1 MPASTDGSSAAAR
14 IPNGRG
20 TDMCGI
26 AGCYQQADGQ
36 KLVDIM
42 TDRIA
47 HRGPD
52 AAGAWS
58 HEDGRVAV
66 QLGHR
71 RLSIIDLSTAADQP
85 LSKNGLTLAYNG
97 ELYNYRELRAELVT
111 RGTRFTTS
119 SDTEVVLEAWRSWG
133 AQALR
138 RFRGMFAFALF
149 DQETGELVLARD
161 PLGIKPLYYL
171 PRGGGVVF
179 ASELKALVTAAGSEM
194 RIEPGALVASM
205 LYYWLPEQR
214 CAIDGVRKLPPGSW
228 ARFHRDGTSSVRHY
242 WRIAD
247 VAAEAAAGPAADLGP
262 VIEESVTAHLVSDVP
277 VSSFLSGGLDSS
289 IVTVLAHQADA
300 AIDAYTITFRPE
312 DQRLEAMPD
321 DAVYARKVA
330 ARYGISLHEIEIS
343 PDVVSMLPRMVDV
356 LDEPIGDPAAI
367 NTLLMCEAARERGV
381 KVILSG
387 MGADELFG
395 GYRKHLACLL
405 ASRYRSLPSGVRRGL
420 VQSAVDRL
428 PVTAAGRGL
437 RYVRWAKRFLT
448 FAELPEEPRFR
459 RSYTLYD
466 PGELADLLSPELAGH
481 VYEIIEEHSQTYH
494 DNSLDDEVNRMCL
507 ADARMFLPGLNLAYT
522 DRASMAASVEVRV
535 PFVDPIVAQAAFSIE
550 GRAKIRRRQAK
561 VALKRAAESWL
572 PAEIVHRPKA
582 SFSVPLRAWVR
593 GDLQEVIRDVLV
605 GGELVTSGMIRK
617 DALMQLISDEMAGR
631 EDRSKQIWQLLTLEQ
646 WYRNA
651 QSMGVAA

>member
-1 MPASTDGSSAAAR
+1 
-14 IPNGRG
+14 
-20 TDMCGI
+20 MCGI

-52 AAGAWS
+52 SAGIWN
-58 HEDGRVAV
+58 HENGQVSA

-71 RLSIIDLSTAADQP
+71 RLSIIDLSAAADQP
-85 LSKNGLTLAYNG
+85 LTKHGLTMVYNG
-97 ELYNYRELRAELVT
+97 ELYNYRALRAELIS
-111 RGTRFTTS
+111 RGVRFTTN
-119 SDTEVVLEAWRSWG
+119 SDTEVVLEAWRCWG
-133 AQALR
+133 PGALT
-138 RFRGMFAFALF
+138 RFRGMFAFALV
-149 DQETGELVLARD
+149 DEQADDLILARD

-171 PRGGGVVF
+171 PRGAGVIF
-179 ASELKALVTAAGSEM
+179 SSELKALVAAVGSELRM
-194 RIEPGALVASM
+194 EPGALVASM
-205 LYYWLPEQR
+205 LYYWVPEQR
-214 CAIDGVRKLPPGSW
+214 CAIRGVRKLPGGSW
-228 ARFHRDGTSSVRHY
+228 ARFRPDGSCQVEHY
-242 WRIAD
+242 WRPAD
-247 VAAEAAAGPAADLGP
+247 MAAQAADGPPADLGAI
-262 VIEESVTAHLVSDVP
+262 IEDSVTAHLVSDVP

-321 DAVYARKVA
+321 DAIYARKVA
-330 ARYGISLHEIEIS
+330 ARYGIDLHEIEIS
-343 PDVVSMLPRMVDV
+343 PDIVDMLPRIVDV

-395 GYRKHLACLL
+395 GYRKQIACVM
-405 ASRYRSLPSGVRRGL
+405 ASRYSRLPRAPRAGVRF
-420 VQSAVDRL
+420 AVDRV
-428 PVTAAGRGL
+428 PVSVKGKGL
-437 RYVRWAKRFLT
+437 RYARWAKRFLT

-466 PGELADLLSPELAGH
+466 PDDLSALLNPDLSGY
-481 VYEIIEEHSQTYH
+481 VGQVVGEHSDIYH
-494 DNSLDDEVNRMCL
+494 DNSLADEVNRMCL
-507 ADARMFLPGLNLAYT
+507 ADTRLFLPGLNLAYT

-535 PFVDPIVAQAAFSIE
+535 PFVDPVVARAAFSIP
-550 GRAKIRRRQAK
+550 GSDKIRRRQGK

-572 PAEIVHRPKA
+572 PREIVYRPKA
-582 SFSVPLRAWVR
+582 SFSAPLRAWVR
-593 GDLQEVIRDVLV
+593 NDLQEIINDVLV
-605 GGELVTSGMIRK
+605 GGELVSTGMIRPG
-617 DALMQLISDEMAGR
+617 ALRRLIDDEQAGR
-631 EDRSKQIWQLLTLEQ
+631 EDHAKQIWQLLSLEL

-651 QSMGVAA
+651 RSQGVAA